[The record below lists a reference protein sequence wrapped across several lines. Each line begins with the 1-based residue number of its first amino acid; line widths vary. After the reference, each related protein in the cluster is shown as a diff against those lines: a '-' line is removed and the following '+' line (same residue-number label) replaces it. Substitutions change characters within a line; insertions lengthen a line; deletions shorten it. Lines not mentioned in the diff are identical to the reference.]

1 MSQLITI
8 QAARGIAA
16 NLVVL
21 SHLCIVEAKY
31 TAGGVLPAFTF
42 YGIAGVDLFF
52 VLSGFI
58 MVAVAGHY
66 TGAIDF
72 LWRRVTR
79 IYPTYW
85 LASLVVLG
93 LAIFVPTIVNSSVN
107 VPISL
112 WCSFLL
118 IPDRTV
124 PLLAVGWTLVHE
136 MYFYLA
142 FATFLALRIPIF
154 AGLITWGLVL
164 LLIMATIPDK
174 VASLP
179 VLRLVTSPLTA
190 EFMMG
195 AIVGILWRK
204 HFASA
209 AIAIGVAGLFSL
221 VLAIVYVA
229 PMLSLATSQ
238 HLEAW
243 RVVIFGFPSAL
254 IVYAL
259 AAVEHLHPSMRTGKL
274 LVSLGDWS
282 YATYLTHVLAI
293 SAIGRML
300 ALFVPNGG
308 VGASLALIAVGLLIA
323 NISGAGVHIFFERP
337 TLSWLHEFGV
347 RFRRAVGVAC
357 DRVIEQGS
365 QAAEC
370 SSRRTVVPDTL
381 GCTRSVAHG
390 TSFVDDGK

>member
-1 MSQLITI
+1 MSQLFTI

-21 SHLCIVEAKY
+21 SHLFIVEAKY

-66 TGAIDF
+66 TGPLDF
-72 LWRRVTR
+72 LWRRATR

-85 LASLVVLG
+85 LASLVVLA
-93 LAIFVPTIVNSSVN
+93 LAIFVPTIVNSSIN

-112 WCSFLL
+112 WRSFLL

-142 FATFLALRIPIF
+142 FAIFLALRIPIF
-154 AGLITWGLVL
+154 VGLFAWGVIL
-164 LLIMATIPDK
+164 LLIRATIPDEV
-174 VASLP
+174 VAFP
-179 VLRLVTSPLTA
+179 VLRLATSPLTA

-204 HFASA
+204 RCVSG
-209 AIAIGVAGLFSL
+209 AIAIGAVGLSGL

-229 PMLSLATSQ
+229 PMLSLATSRD
-238 HLEAW
+238 LEAW
-243 RVVIFGFPSAL
+243 RVVIFGAPSAL

-259 AAVEHLHPSMRTGKL
+259 TAAEQLHPSVRAGRR
-274 LVSLGDWS
+274 LVALGDWS
-282 YATYLTHVLAI
+282 YATYLTHVLVI

-300 ALFVPNGG
+300 LFFMPSGG
-308 VGASLALIAVGLLIA
+308 TSASLALIATGLAAA
-323 NISGAGVHIFFERP
+323 NIAGSGVHVFFERP
-337 TLSWLHEFGV
+337 TLRWLHEFGA
-347 RFRRAVGVAC
+347 RFGRPVQVAC
-357 DRVIEQGS
+357 DQAIE
-365 QAAEC
+365 
-370 SSRRTVVPDTL
+370 
-381 GCTRSVAHG
+381 
-390 TSFVDDGK
+390 

>member
-1 MSQLITI
+1 MSQLLTI

-21 SHLCIVEAKY
+21 SHLCIVQAKY

-58 MVAVAGHY
+58 MVAVVGHY
-66 TGAIDF
+66 TGPIDF

-85 LASLVVLG
+85 LASLVVLA

-142 FATFLALRIPIF
+142 FAIILALRIPMF
-154 AGLITWGLVL
+154 AGLAIWGVL
-164 LLIMATIPDK
+164 IILIMATIPDK
-174 VASLP
+174 VVAFP
-179 VLRLVTSPLTA
+179 ILRVAASPLTT
-190 EFMMG
+190 EFMIG
-195 AIVGILWRK
+195 AIVGILWTKRWL
-204 HFASA
+204 SG
-209 AIAIGVAGLFSL
+209 AIAMGIVGLLVL
-221 VLAIVYVA
+221 VLAIFYVA
-229 PMLSLATSQ
+229 PILSLATSQ

-243 RVVIFGFPSAL
+243 RVLVFGVPSAL
-254 IVYAL
+254 IVYGL

-308 VGASLALIAVGLLIA
+308 IGASLALIGVGLLAA
-323 NISGAGVHIFFERP
+323 NIAGAGIHVFFERP
-337 TLSWLHEFGV
+337 TLNWLHEFSARLRRPV
-347 RFRRAVGVAC
+347 RVVC
-357 DRVIEQGS
+357 DQVIE
-365 QAAEC
+365 
-370 SSRRTVVPDTL
+370 
-381 GCTRSVAHG
+381 
-390 TSFVDDGK
+390 